1 MKPDLI
7 QIQLD
12 MKYLRY
18 GSALHGLTLTLIKHK
33 QCPENA
39 KFVPFR
45 RSNMC
50 DEVGRNGF

>member
-18 GSALHGLTLTLIKHK
+18 GSVPHGLTLTLIKHK
-33 QCPENA
+33 QCPKKA
-39 KFVPFR
+39 KFIPVK
-45 RSNMC
+45 RSNMY